1 MNSNFGNVTTANY
14 VDIDRDKDLD
24 LLVAGEWMN
33 IKVMINDGNGKF
45 SDESKKWGT
54 DQLFGWWNCICWST
68 KNIK

>member
-45 SDESKKWGT
+45 SDESKNGVLINYLVGGIVFLLLT
-54 DQLFGWWNCICWST
+54 
-68 KNIK
+68 